1 MKKKLNLIL
10 FSIILSA
17 VTVATKAQN
26 NPVCFM
32 EDENGNSI
40 DISYLCQPSDRN
52 SISNPQPFSNTT
64 YKNGVYTIPIKRRHA
79 GIPVIDVKIN
89 EQYTFEMMLDTG
101 ASLTVLTP
109 IMAET
114 MKIKPEGSLKVQTP
128 SDSFIYMPWSQVQ
141 SISTG
146 DVISKQIQVAISPS
160 LDIGLLGQNFF
171 GIYDIT
177 IKSDVIEFRE
187 R

>member
-17 VTVATKAQN
+17 VTVVTKAQN

-32 EDENGNSI
+32 EDENGNPV

-52 SISNPQPFSNTT
+52 NFENSQPFSNSA
-64 YKNGVYTIPIKRRHA
+64 YEKGVYTIPIKRRRA

-89 EQYTFEMMLDTG
+89 ERYTFEMMLDTG

-109 IMAET
+109 VMADT
-114 MKIKPEGSLKVQTP
+114 MKIKPEGSLRVQTP
-128 SDSFIYMPWSQVQ
+128 SDSFIYMPWSQVK

-146 DVISKQIQVAISPS
+146 DVISKEVQVAISPS

-177 IKSDVIEFRE
+177 IKSNVIEFRE